1 MRERKKQ
8 IFLRKS
14 IFHIQGQKMA
24 NEIFLCSICNINSGT
39 CNEDCKF
46 CSQSVRYKANIERYK
61 HKPMERILEEAKAA
75 RDNGALGFC
84 LVTADK
90 GLNDKTLKFV
100 CDVAR
105 AVMEVAPELRLIAC
119 NGTATLEQL
128 LVLKEAGIKAYNHN
142 LETSESFYKEICT
155 THPWSERYET
165 CQNVNKAGMVLIT
178 GGIFGLGETQEDRIS
193 MLESLKSL
201 NPTSVPINFYHHNE
215 ALELQPNPLTVDEA
229 LELIKL
235 TRETLPNAERIMVA
249 GGRELMFGERQEE
262 IFNYGANS
270 IVIGNYLTTA
280 GRVMSK
286 DLEMLQSLHLNVA
299 KKVK

>member
-1 MRERKKQ
+1 MQKK
-8 IFLRKS
+8 
-14 IFHIQGQKMA
+14 
-24 NEIFLCSICNINSGT
+24 IFLCSICNINSGT

-61 HKPMERILEEAKAA
+61 HKPMQEILKEAKSAQES
-75 RDNGALGFC
+75 GALGFC

-100 CDVAR
+100 C
-105 AVMEVAPELRLIAC
+105 EVAEAVLKVAPKLRLIAC

-128 LVLKEAGIKAYNHN
+128 LVLKEHGIQAYNHN

-165 CQNVNKAGMVLIT
+165 CQNVNRAGMVLIT
-178 GGIFGLGETQEDRIS
+178 GGIFGLGESQEDRVS
-193 MLESLKSL
+193 MLQALNSL
-201 NPTSVPINFYHHNE
+201 NPSSVPINFYHHNE
-215 ALELQPNPLTVDEA
+215 ALELEPNPLKVDEA
-229 LELIKL
+229 LSLVKL
-235 TRETLPNAERIMVA
+235 TREMIPNAQRIMVA
-249 GGRELMFGERQEE
+249 GGRELMFGDRQEE
-262 IFNYGANS
+262 IFEYGANS

-286 DLEMLQSLHLNVA
+286 DLEMLKRLNLSVA
-299 KKVK
+299 TEVK